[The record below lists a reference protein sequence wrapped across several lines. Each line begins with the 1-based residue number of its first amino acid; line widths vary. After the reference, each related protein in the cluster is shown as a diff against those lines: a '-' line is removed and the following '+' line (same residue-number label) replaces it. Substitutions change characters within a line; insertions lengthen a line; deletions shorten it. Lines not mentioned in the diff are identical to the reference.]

1 MKKKSVIFGRRHL
14 VMGALALLLA
24 GAVYLNW
31 QLGGDNTV
39 ATSSL
44 SDLGNA
50 QFVNAQADES
60 AYFTAAR
67 AERKAARNDSIAELK
82 EIAES
87 TTADEDTKKAA
98 AERSVALAAAADAE
112 ASIETLVKAKGFKEC
127 IAVIGQEG
135 ISIVVRSEDLLDSQ
149 VMQIKDIVTSQTD
162 YEGDEIKIMN
172 VN

>member
-1 MKKKSVIFGRRHL
+1 MKKKSLIFGRRHI

-31 QLGGDNTV
+31 QMGSGDTV
-39 ATSSL
+39 ATSSNG
-44 SDLGNA
+44 DIGNA
-50 QFVNAQADES
+50 QFVGAQVDES

-67 AERKAARNDSIAELK
+67 AERTAARNDSIAELK

-87 TTADEDTKKAA
+87 DAADEETKRQAV
-98 AERSVALAAAADAE
+98 ERSMALAAAADTE

-135 ISIVVRSEDLLDSQ
+135 ISVVVRSEDLLDSQ
-149 VMQIKDIVTSQTD
+149 VMQITDIVTSQTD
-162 YEGDEIKIMN
+162 YRGDQIKIMN

>member
-1 MKKKSVIFGRRHL
+1 MKKKSIIFGRRQL

-31 QLGGDNTV
+31 QIGSDNTV
-39 ATSSL
+39 AASSN
-44 SDLGNA
+44 SDVGNA
-50 QFVNAQADES
+50 QFVNAQASES
-60 AYFTAAR
+60 AYFTAAK

-87 TTADEDTKKAA
+87 ATADEETKKEA
-98 AERSVALAAAADAE
+98 AERSVELAAAADAE
-112 ASIETLVKAKGFKEC
+112 ANIETLIKAKGFEEC

-162 YEGDEIKIMN
+162 YEHDQIKIMN